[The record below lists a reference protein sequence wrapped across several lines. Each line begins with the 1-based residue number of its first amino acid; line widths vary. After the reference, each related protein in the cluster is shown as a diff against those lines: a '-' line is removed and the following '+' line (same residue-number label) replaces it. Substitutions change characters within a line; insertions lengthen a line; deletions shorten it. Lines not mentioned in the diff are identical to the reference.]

1 MLLGDLERVWI
12 LTFSAPRKKFFKL
25 NLKGKWPLVGD
36 QKLNSRALKGA
47 ACCLE
52 DPGLLKGVASF
63 SRRTRDTF
71 KGEVCVSGRAF
82 GPF

>member
-1 MLLGDLERVWI
+1 MLLGELERVGI
-12 LTFSAPRKKFFKL
+12 LTAVSLSRKKSFKIS
-25 NLKGKWPLVGD
+25 LKGKWPLVED

-63 SRRTRDTF
+63 SRRT
-71 KGEVCVSGRAF
+71 
-82 GPF
+82 